1 MIWSILRDALA
12 GGNTYLKEN
21 PMIPLKFRNLLKA
34 ERKSSVCWEKNNQ
47 DKTRR
52 GLVNKACL
60 ESVWSVSGFVSCW
73 IWPRRLCFILSS
85 TLVTYNMHNLPKLYN
100 LHLLLG
106 ECILFV
112 LESEAL
118 LEFGYYVQ
126 CLLLFLGRLQCL
138 AYLEKIEF
146 KTKLGMF
153 IHL

>member
-1 MIWSILRDALA
+1 MTKKIMFYFEL
-12 GGNTYLKEN
+12 
-21 PMIPLKFRNLLKA
+21 
-34 ERKSSVCWEKNNQ
+34 
-47 DKTRR
+47 
-52 GLVNKACL
+52 
-60 ESVWSVSGFVSCW
+60 
-73 IWPRRLCFILSS
+73 

-138 AYLEKIEF
+138 AYLENIEF